1 MMFSMSKIFI
11 ATALSPCL
19 TLTAGFIVN
28 NGFESSLRVETRS
41 KRCSVFTRHAT
52 DYLKTLESPST
63 GTQINEE
70 QVKAAPIDEEK
81 VKADKRLATA
91 EAFAAAADLKV
102 QGLQKKLDDAK
113 AKYSAEIEKM
123 NAIYEDEKKSLL
135 DRIRGFADQFQRE
148 KLETHK
154 KIMMVKSE
162 NDIKVGALE
171 STIENIQKELIDS
184 QNELKASLTK
194 IEHMKDDVF
203 QLDRN
208 LEMEQQLRSDE
219 SKQAQE
225 KVDILVKDNMK
236 QLAQERTTAANDL
249 RISEEKNKA
258 ELEQAKQALTKQLMD
273 AKIEAADQLQSS
285 REEAR
290 RNIEERDAI
299 INAKNEDLLAY
310 EAERVSLRKL
320 AKQSL
325 KISKERVK
333 KIFRK

>member
-1 MMFSMSKIFI
+1 LRLWQLTFSF
-11 ATALSPCL
+11 
-19 TLTAGFIVN
+19 F
-28 NGFESSLRVETRS
+28 S

>member
-1 MMFSMSKIFI
+1 
-11 ATALSPCL
+11 
-19 TLTAGFIVN
+19 
-28 NGFESSLRVETRS
+28 
-41 KRCSVFTRHAT
+41 
-52 DYLKTLESPST
+52 
-63 GTQINEE
+63 
-70 QVKAAPIDEEK
+70 
-81 VKADKRLATA
+81 
-91 EAFAAAADLKV
+91 
-102 QGLQKKLDDAK
+102 
-113 AKYSAEIEKM
+113 M